1 MANAAKVLATLNAY
15 NEIPMRGNFSFVYEN
30 RQFAAKGLTKVTAFV
45 CMKIKDIVLSKK
57 GSMVFEAL
65 VLNKSQSGYLYK
77 GKPVTSKE
85 WFAIAGIP
93 ETENK
98 EDLPTL
104 HFRVDNCSDLK

>member
-1 MANAAKVLATLNAY
+1 MAQVTKVLETLNSY
-15 NEIPMRGNFSFVYEN
+15 NSIPMRGNFSFVYES
-30 RQFAAKGLTKVTAFV
+30 RQFAAKGLTKVTAFS

-85 WFAIAGIP
+85 WFALAGIP
-93 ETENK
+93 ETAETA
-98 EDLPTL
+98 DLPTL
-104 HFRVDNCSDLK
+104 HFRIDCCSDLK